1 MSREYPDKPE
11 HTVPKIYQSQFQAEK
26 TKEIIYFQAKYK
38 GRQIANSLFGG
49 QTEYSG

>member
-11 HTVPKIYQSQFQAEK
+11 HTVPKIYQSLSEAEK
-26 TKEIIYFQAKYK
+26 TKENAKHK